1 MFKKN
6 DYIILSII
14 CFFLGVF
21 LISQYFST
29 KTYNKVTQPENN
41 AVLAIEVAKLTKTNS
56 DLRREVQ
63 DLTSDLDGY
72 RSSSLSRQEAF
83 DQYTNDM
90 ARLDVINGAMG
101 KTGQGVV
108 ININGNLSTPQVID
122 LVNAIKNIG
131 AELLSING
139 QRLTLNT
146 DISQF
151 SNKQTYEIKV
161 LGNSN
166 LLKTAMERKGGIVEQ
181 ITSKL
186 IVFQINESDNVE
198 IPAGDVL
205 KLNYAKIIDKSK

>member
-6 DYIILSII
+6 DYIIISII

-29 KTYNKVTQPENN
+29 KTYQKVTQPENN

-63 DLTSDLDGY
+63 DLTQDLDGY

-83 DQYTNDM
+83 DQYTSDM
-90 ARLDVINGAMG
+90 ERLDVINGVKG
-101 KTGQGVV
+101 KVGQGVS
-108 ININGNLSTPQVID
+108 INIEGALSAPQIID
-122 LVNAIKNIG
+122 LINAIRNIG
-131 AELLSING
+131 AELMSVNG
-139 QRLTLNT
+139 TRLTLNT
-146 DISQF
+146 DLSQF
-151 SNKQTYEIKV
+151 ANNETYEIKV

-181 ITSKL
+181 ITSKM
-186 IVFQINESDNVE
+186 ITFEIIESDNIE
-198 IPAGDVL
+198 IPAGDTL
-205 KLNYAKIIDKSK
+205 KLNYARIIDKN